1 MNINAVDEFRNYP
14 NFFRYI
20 QMDHT
25 WIANFIYE
33 NPEVINL
40 VKQIN
45 RCIDEDV
52 SSVTNKFRTTKW
64 PVFEE
69 FLSLLEDNGYETHYS
84 RFCLPDEDKVDIK
97 IILPKGLSEKDEYK

>member
-1 MNINAVDEFRNYP
+1 MNINAVDEFHNYP

-40 VKQIN
+40 VKQIK
-45 RCIDEDV
+45 RCIDEDL
-52 SSVTNKFRTTKW
+52 SLITNTFRTTKTKSRI
-64 PVFEE
+64 FEE
-69 FLSLLEDNGYETHYS
+69 FLALLENNGYETHYY
-84 RFCLPDEDKVDIK
+84 RVPLLDEDSINIK
-97 IILPKGLSEKDEYK
+97 IILPKGLSEKQ